1 MLQNIAFA
9 LKTLSLQS
17 YLHMQ
22 AYGAGHKLNMT
33 YIDYSVCILTM
44 TYIDYPVCILT
55 SRTEF
60 FSARER

>member
-1 MLQNIAFA
+1 MLQIIAFA

-33 YIDYSVCILTM
+33 YIDYSV
-44 TYIDYPVCILT
+44 
-55 SRTEF
+55 RTEF